1 MYANWPIFAFLLIG
15 SSDVPVEAQ
24 HYVKDRGAS
33 WRTAVRLASP
43 QISVPSGSGEAG
55 ADEQFVAVFGQHLLD
70 RSSAG
75 GATPA
80 PGLAARSTAVF

>member
-1 MYANWPIFAFLLIG
+1 MSKTGTRIAKRGQIVWQMRQLVRRI
-15 SSDVPVEAQ
+15 SSL
-24 HYVKDRGAS
+24 YVKDRGAS

-75 GATPA
+75 GATRRQA
-80 PGLAARSTAVF
+80 